1 MQTIE
6 LNNREC
12 FEEFRQFILDN
23 AYQVTPN
30 RATPYT
36 NKMIFLYAL
45 NGVAFTLLPD
55 VILEEDNKMW
65 LEIWVEDRKTK
76 KITSVNYIKE

>member
-6 LNNREC
+6 LNNQEC

-23 AYQVTPN
+23 AYQVTPKE
-30 RATPYT
+30 PYASD
-36 NKMIFLYAL
+36 KIFLYAL

-76 KITSVNYIKE
+76 KITSVNYIRE